1 MLDESLAGGI
11 VVDREIRF
19 RLGKNPFSSKTL
31 NNLQWKKRLKEA
43 TLSRTVSDRIVEFL
57 AEMGVR
63 QIFGIPGDTID
74 SLMEALRIQ
83 SAVHFVVMRHE
94 EAGAFAA
101 SAQAKLSGNLA
112 VCVGCQGPGAIHL
125 LNGLYDAALD
135 HVPVLAITG
144 QVPREQIGT
153 GRPQEIDQLR
163 LFGDVAIYNQEVRS
177 PDNLELVLSQAVR
190 EALVLRGVAHLS
202 IPSDVMRLPAP
213 PRPRE
218 LSKDRFE
225 PRAIIRPPLSEILR
239 AGEILDRASRVTILY
254 GEGARR
260 SEAPLLALSWRLG
273 APLVHTTRSK
283 DILPSLHPSVMG
295 GIGLMGSR
303 AANHAIQSSD
313 ALLVV
318 GSDFAFRE
326 YYPDDVPI
334 IQVEIDPSRIGR
346 RAPVE
351 VGLLGEAR
359 EVLPSLTEQVHKRT
373 DSSFLDRMKKERKK
387 EVEEGLRTKEDGL
400 LHPRDL
406 TRMIGDRAPDDA
418 IFLLDAGTVT
428 VWANNYLYIRGT
440 QRFVWSSNLGSL
452 GFALPAA
459 IGAKFSYRN
468 RPVVALTGDG
478 GMGMLLGDLA
488 TAVQYHLP
496 MVVVVYNN
504 GSYQFIEYEEEAEGN
519 PVFGTK
525 LKNPDFVA
533 LSRAFGGD
541 GATVRNLK
549 DVPEAL
555 DAAFASGVPFVIDAF
570 VNPNELYIPP
580 LLTSHMVMEFA
591 RSQIRSF
598 FAKPSEAEG

>member
-1 MLDESLAGGI
+1 MFLHEE
-11 VVDREIRF
+11 RE
-19 RLGKNPFSSKTL
+19 
-31 NNLQWKKRLKEA
+31 KEV

-74 SLMEALRIQ
+74 SLMESLRIQ
-83 SAVHFVVMRHE
+83 SSVHFVVMRHE

-101 SAQAKLSGNLA
+101 SAQAKLSGKLA

-144 QVPREQIGT
+144 QIPRDEIGT

-163 LFGDVAIYNQEVRS
+163 LFGDVAVYNQEVRS
-177 PDNLELVLSQAVR
+177 PENLEAVLSQAVR
-190 EALVLRGVAHLS
+190 KALVLRGVAHLS

-213 PRPRE
+213 PRPPE
-218 LSKDRFE
+218 ITKDHFAHRS
-225 PRAIIRPPLSEILR
+225 ILHPPLSEILR

-254 GEGARR
+254 GEGVRR
-260 SEAPLLALSWRLG
+260 AEAPLLDLSWRLG

-303 AANHAIQSSD
+303 SANHAVQNSD

-326 YYPDDVPI
+326 YYPEGVPI
-334 IQVEIDPSRIGR
+334 VQVEIDPSRIGR
-346 RAPVE
+346 RVPVE

-359 EVLPSLTEQVHKRT
+359 EVLPALTEQVHKRT
-373 DSSFLDRMKKERKK
+373 DSSFLDRMRTEREKER
-387 EVEEGLRTKEDGL
+387 EGYQRSKQDGL
-400 LHPRDL
+400 LHPGEL
-406 TRMIGDRAPDDA
+406 TRMIGDRAPDDT
-418 IFLLDAGTVT
+418 IFLFDAGTVT
-428 VWANNYLYIRGT
+428 VWGNNCLNIRGS
-440 QRFVWSSNLGSL
+440 QRFLWSSNLGSL

-459 IGAKFSYRN
+459 IGAKFAYRE
-468 RPVVALTGDG
+468 RPVVAMTGDG
-478 GMGMLLGDLA
+478 GFGMLLGDLA
-488 TAVQYHLP
+488 TAVRYSLP
-496 MVVVVYNN
+496 MVIVVYNN

-525 LKNPDFVA
+525 LTNPDFVA

-541 GATVRNLK
+541 GASVRSME
-549 DVPEAL
+549 DVPAAL
-555 DAAFASGVPFVIDAF
+555 EAAFASKVPFVIDAF

-580 LLTSHMVMEFA
+580 LLTSHMVLEFA

-598 FAKPSEAEG
+598 FGKPSEAEG

>member
-1 MLDESLAGGI
+1 M
-11 VVDREIRF
+11 
-19 RLGKNPFSSKTL
+19 
-31 NNLQWKKRLKEA
+31 
-43 TLSRTVSDRIVEFL
+43 SRTVSDRIVEFL
-57 AEMGVR
+57 AERGVR
-63 QIFGIPGDTID
+63 EIFGIPGDTID
-74 SLMEALRIQ
+74 SLMESLRKQ
-83 SAVHFVVMRHE
+83 SDVHFVVMRHE

-101 SAQAKLSGNLA
+101 SAQGKLSGNLA

-144 QVPREQIGT
+144 QIPRDQIGT

-177 PDNLELVLSQAVR
+177 PENLEAVLSQAVR
-190 EALVLRGVAHLS
+190 QALSLRGVAHLS

-213 PRPRE
+213 PRPPGV
-218 LSKDRFE
+218 SKDRFE
-225 PRAIIRPPLSEILR
+225 FHSITRPPLSEILR

-260 SEAPLLALSWRLG
+260 AEAPLLALAWRLG

-283 DILPSLHPSVMG
+283 DILPSRHPSVMG

-303 AANHAIQSSD
+303 AANHAVQNSD

-326 YYPDDVPI
+326 YYPDGVPI
-334 IQVEIDPSRIGR
+334 VQVEIDPSRIGR
-346 RAPVE
+346 RVPIE

-359 EVLPSLTEQVHKRT
+359 EVLPALAEQVHERT
-373 DSSFLDRMKKERKK
+373 DTSFLDRMRKEREK
-387 EVEEGLRTKEDGL
+387 EVAGQDRRMEDGL
-400 LHPRDL
+400 LHPGDL
-406 TRMIGDRAPDDA
+406 AGMIGDRAPDDT

-428 VWANNYLYIRGT
+428 VWANNYLNIRGS
-440 QRFVWSSNLGSL
+440 QRFIWSSNLGSL

-459 IGAKFSYRN
+459 IGAKFAYRC
-468 RPVVALTGDG
+468 RPVVSMTGDG
-478 GMGMLLGDLA
+478 GFGMLLGDLA
-488 TAVQYHLP
+488 TAVHYRLP
-496 MVVVVYNN
+496 LVVVVFNN

-525 LKNPDFVA
+525 LTNPDFVA

-541 GATVRNLK
+541 GATVRSLK
-549 DVPEAL
+549 EVPEAL
-555 DAAFASGVPFVIDAF
+555 DAAFSSRVPFVIDAF

-580 LLTSHMVMEFA
+580 LLTPHMVMEFA